1 MNSLNQILKTN
12 ANLNINKQTVI
23 NVSLVS
29 IWIKD
34 EVLTAL
40 KPYEL
45 SIEQFN
51 VLRIL
56 RGKKGEAANLKDIQD
71 RMVNKMSNTT
81 RLVDKLILKQYVE
94 RFICEKNRRKVEIF
108 ITDKG
113 LDILQTIDPIIDHTE
128 QQITK
133 NLSPSE
139 LKQLNTLLLKMR

>member
-1 MNSLNQILKTN
+1 MKTLNQILKTN
-12 ANLNINKQTVI
+12 TNLNLNKQTVI
-23 NVSLVS
+23 NISLVS

-34 EVLTAL
+34 EILTTL

-113 LDILQTIDPIIDHTE
+113 LDILQTIDPIIDMTE

>member
-113 LDILQTIDPIIDHTE
+113 LDILQTIDPIIDNTE